1 MAQDS
6 RAGSVGAALQ
16 SRLTIGS
23 LVVLVLAG
31 GFHLGRGAP
40 IDGVTYLALAAIIF
54 FSERRGRREPDRAGL
69 RQWPMLT
76 AKGPW
81 LWVAVVLLGTAL
93 ALVPMGTWL
102 AIVLLALGAVMVL
115 LGWWQPALRAEQD
128 TAHRKAVRRT
138 SLAWS
143 LVVLYLCVWELGM
156 FFSDHYHP
164 QGASTYPPLT
174 DLVEPAFQQP
184 FTRWLATVIWLCACA
199 LILRARRGKETAGE
213 P

>member
-6 RAGSVGAALQ
+6 RAGRVGSAVQ
-16 SRLTIGS
+16 SRLTTGS
-23 LVVLVLAG
+23 LAVLVLAG

-40 IDGVTYLALAAIIF
+40 VDGATYLALAAIIF
-54 FSERRGRREPDRAGL
+54 ISEHQGSKQSERSGL
-69 RQWPMLT
+69 RQWPALT
-76 AKGPW
+76 ATGPW

-93 ALVPMGTWL
+93 AMLPLGNGL
-102 AIVLLALGAVMVL
+102 AIALLALGALMVL
-115 LGWWQPALRAEQD
+115 LAWRQPARRSRSD
-128 TAHRKAVRRT
+128 HVHRNAVRRT
-138 SLAWS
+138 FLAWS
-143 LVVLYLCVWELGM
+143 LLVLYLCAWELGM

-184 FTRWLATVIWLCACA
+184 FTRWLATVTWLGACA
-199 LILRARRGKETAGE
+199 LVLRARRGKETVGE

>member
-6 RAGSVGAALQ
+6 RAGSVGAVVQ
-16 SRLTIGS
+16 NRLTVGS

-54 FSERRGRREPDRAGL
+54 LSERHGRKQPERSGL
-69 RQWPMLT
+69 RQWPVLT
-76 AKGPW
+76 AAGPW
-81 LWVAVVLLGTAL
+81 LWVAVVLLGSAL
-93 ALVPMGTWL
+93 AMLPLGTWL
-102 AIVLLALGAVMVL
+102 AIVLLALGVLMVL
-115 LGWWQPALRAEQD
+115 LGWSQP
-128 TAHRKAVRRT
+128 THRTEWEYARRMAVRRT

-143 LVVLYLCVWELGM
+143 LVVLYLCAWELGM

-164 QGASTYPPLT
+164 QGTSTYPPLT

-184 FTRWLATVIWLCACA
+184 FTRWLATVVWLGACA
-199 LILRARRGKETAGE
+199 LALRARRGRETAGG